1 MKVMNKEKIKI
12 GFDMDGVILF
22 NPSRIFRS
30 LISKSKKA
38 HLIHRQ
44 ELEFYHPNSPLE
56 DFFWLLI
63 HKSSFKLAAGFQE
76 LEELALNNRLELYV
90 ISARFACLKP
100 DTKRWL
106 KVINRRQIFKNLY
119 FNDKDEQPHLFKKR
133 MVEKLK
139 LDYFVEDNWDV
150 VSYLAKNQ
158 KQTQIWWLSNFLDRE
173 INYPYKFFSFQTVTE
188 KIAKLLL

>member
-1 MKVMNKEKIKI
+1 MTQEKIKI

-22 NPSRIFRS
+22 NPSRIFRG

-38 HLIHRQ
+38 HLIPRQ

-56 DFFWLLI
+56 DLLWLLI
-63 HKSSFKLAAGFQE
+63 HKSSFKLAAGFKQ
-76 LEELALNNRLELYV
+76 LEKLASDNRLELYV
-90 ISARFACLKP
+90 VSARFACLSS

-106 KVINRRQIFKNLY
+106 KVINRNKIFKKLY
-119 FNDKDEQPHLFKKR
+119 FNDQDEQPHLFKER
-133 MVEKLK
+133 MVKELK

-158 KQTQIWWLSNFLDRE
+158 KRTQIWWLSNFLDRE
-173 INYPYKFFSFQTVTE
+173 IDYPHKFFSFQTVTE